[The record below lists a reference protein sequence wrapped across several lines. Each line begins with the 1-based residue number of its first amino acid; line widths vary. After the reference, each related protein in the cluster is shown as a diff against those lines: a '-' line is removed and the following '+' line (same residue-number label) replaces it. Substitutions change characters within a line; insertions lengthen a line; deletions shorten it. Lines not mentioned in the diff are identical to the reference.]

1 MSSGALFGGT
11 TGRSQSK
18 NLVEF
23 RAGKMTMKGRTVHPD
38 KRKGTVYI
46 YQSDDS
52 LMHFC
57 WRERS
62 KSTAEDDLII
72 FPDDVEYKHV
82 AQCTTGR
89 VYLLKFKS
97 NSRKM
102 FFWMQEPKADK
113 DEENCRKLNEYLNN
127 PPAPGST
134 RSASGGVGS
143 LPSELSSLGGDSD
156 LQSLLSNMNQQQLM
170 QLLGGMGGMSGLSSL
185 MSARSTSSLSDSSPP
200 SRIQSTPGSR
210 SGTTVDAVQP
220 GTRPVTAAT
229 LSPQSTSQAGN
240 QRSSSQT
247 GTGAQ
252 DTPVPAVPPRIQ
264 LSDLQNILSRLEPM
278 DTDMSTE
285 ADLSTAIT
293 SEAMIP
299 VLANADVQQRLIP
312 LLPEAA
318 ELPKTEAELR
328 ETMHSPQFHQALHS
342 FSSALASGQLGPLMR
357 QFGLDDSAVAAAQ
370 NGDVLAFAKAMQD
383 ALAKKSD
390 AGSGEDSKPA
400 DEDRDTSE

>member
-11 TGRSQSK
+11 SGRSQSK

-23 RAGKMTMKGRTVHPD
+23 RAGKMTMKGRTVSPD

-82 AQCTTGR
+82 TQCTTGR

-97 NSRKM
+97 NNRKM

-127 PPAPGST
+127 PPAPGSA
-134 RSASGGVGS
+134 RSASGGGVGS

-156 LQSLLSNMNQQQLM
+156 IQSILSNMNQQQLM

-185 MSARSTSSLSDSSPP
+185 MSARSSSSMSDSSPP
-200 SRIQSTPGSR
+200 SRVQSTPGSR
-210 SGTTVDAVQP
+210 SGTTVDTAQQ
-220 GTRPVTAAT
+220 GQRPVTAST
-229 LSPQSTSQAGN
+229 LSPQSTPQAGS
-240 QRSSSQT
+240 QRSASQT
-247 GTGAQ
+247 GGSAQ
-252 DTPVPAVPPRIQ
+252 DLPVPPRIQ

-278 DTDMSTE
+278 DTEMPTE
-285 ADLSTAIT
+285 VDLSTAIT
-293 SEAMIP
+293 REAMIP
-299 VLANADVQQRLIP
+299 VLANAEVQERLVP

-328 ETMHSPQFHQALHS
+328 DTMHSPQFHQALHS
-342 FSSALASGQLGPLMR
+342 FSSALASGQLGPLMHE
-357 QFGLDDSAVAAAQ
+357 FGLDDSAVAAAQ
-370 NGDVLAFAKAMQD
+370 NGDVLAFARAMQD

-390 AGSGEDSKPA
+390 DGNGEDSKPA
-400 DEDRDTSE
+400 DES